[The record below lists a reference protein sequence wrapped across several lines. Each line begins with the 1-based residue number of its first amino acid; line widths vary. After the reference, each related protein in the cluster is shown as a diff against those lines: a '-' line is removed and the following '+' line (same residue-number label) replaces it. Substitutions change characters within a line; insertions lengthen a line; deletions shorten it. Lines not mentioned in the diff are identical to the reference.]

1 MESENSSNSDDS
13 QSNISSQSASSPPE
27 HVYEDRAGSCSPSA
41 SSQNSAPQSPDN
53 NTSGSQSIGNDMPS
67 PEPDDPLSPT
77 PQSPDS
83 SSLKSKSPVDGSCSP
98 ERQNNEPLSP
108 SSVSSSSSRASS
120 TVGSPDR
127 QSHSHASSKVSSR
140 SNESDKETKEPHNN
154 YLSDVSD
161 EDSMDNINDDNVSE
175 KSAKEWKSD
184 CDTHSFSKDIILPIN
199 GHNNNTDTKIEPNVV
214 NDPEEPLDFEAE
226 DGEDGECDEPKPVKE
241 EAEIEEE
248 KEPEELEEGE
258 VSDEGEHRPEE
269 TEPRP
274 ICRFYSRGQCTWG
287 ASCRFLHPGVA
298 DKGNYSMFE
307 MVRPIPPPGGLPFYP
322 PDPYRTHERPLIPG
336 VPIPPIKKE
345 DVPPVESAWE
355 RGLRQAKEILK
366 KSNKKKETDID
377 FEEKKMNLTSNQ
389 EEVEKENDYYAQRP
403 TSPTASPAISPP
415 IERFKSDLEARHHRA
430 PLPDAYVDDFI
441 PQPVDFYHHR
451 PEFWPP
457 HHSRPLPHF
466 PPGHPIDFH
475 SAPRRNPYY
484 PYPPPDPYYHPGLKP
499 HHRGLPPKYPPNR
512 EVIVQ
517 RSEKSYSPQPS
528 GHRNRRDRSSSRPHR
543 GDDWSDPWMR
553 SKSPG
558 GRSKLRGRK
567 KSYTSHSS
575 FSSRSSSSSSATS
588 YSSRSR
594 SRGRSDSISKNRKK
608 VPPPLLRSPGRK
620 STRKPERIPSPDA
633 FDKKSVNRP
642 INPPVPTNRWSVSPT
657 NTTAIIQ
664 PIPRGRPTMPMP
676 PRFAVS
682 KTSGVKSPV
691 STHTSSSSSSSDSGS
706 GSGSSESSD
715 SSGSESSSEE
725 GGSPKQ
731 RKRRGLSPNKLFKK
745 GASSKLQKGQIK
757 LNTKKKMVAPM
768 IVPPVKKEKSAI
780 QGKKRPLESDNEENK
795 GSPPRKKGAISV
807 IPSRREELLKQLKA
821 VEDAIARKK
830 SKVAL

>member
-1 MESENSSNSDDS
+1 MESDNSSNSDDS
-13 QSNISSQSASSPPE
+13 QSNNSSRSASPDNVTREQS
-27 HVYEDRAGSCSPSA
+27 VSGSPSA
-41 SSQNSAPQSPDN
+41 SSHNSAPQSPDN
-53 NTSGSQSIGNDMPS
+53 NTSGSQSIDNGIQS
-67 PEPDDPLSPT
+67 PEQDNDDDDDDDD

-83 SSLKSKSPVDGSCSP
+83 SSSKSKSPVAEPCSP
-98 ERQNNEPLSP
+98 EHQQNDDPQSP
-108 SSVSSSSSRASS
+108 SSESSSSSRISS
-120 TVGSPDR
+120 TAGSPDR
-127 QSHSHASSKVSSR
+127 NSHSRPSSKVSSR
-140 SNESDKETKEPHNN
+140 SNESDKETKEPHDN

-161 EDSMDNINDDNVSE
+161 EDSMDNINDDNASQ

-184 CDTHSFSKDIILPIN
+184 NDTPSPPKEIVIPIN
-199 GHNNNTDTKIEPNVV
+199 GHNNMDAKTEPNVV

-226 DGEDGECDEPKPVKE
+226 DGEDGECDEPKPVKDE
-241 EAEIEEE
+241 TEVEEE

-307 MVRPIPPPGGLPFYP
+307 MVRPIPPPGGLPSFYP
-322 PDPYRTHERPLIPG
+322 NDSYRTHERTLIPG
-336 VPIPPIKKE
+336 GPIAPIKK
-345 DVPPVESAWE
+345 DDIPPVETAWE

-389 EEVEKENDYYAQRP
+389 EEVEKENDYYAQQRP
-403 TSPTASPAISPP
+403 TSPTASPALSPP
-415 IERFKSDLEARHHRA
+415 IERFKPDLETRHHRG
-430 PLPDAYVDDFI
+430 PLPDAYVDEFMP
-441 PQPVDFYHHR
+441 PQVDFYHHR

-457 HHSRPLPHF
+457 HHGRPLPHF

-475 SAPRRNPYY
+475 APPRRNPYY
-484 PYPPPDPYYHPGLKP
+484 PYPPPEPYYHPGLKP

-512 EVIVQ
+512 EVIMQ

-528 GHRNRRDRSSSRPHR
+528 GHRNRRDRSSSRPRR

-567 KSYTSHSS
+567 KSYSSHSS
-575 FSSRSSSSSSATS
+575 FSSSRSSSSSSNSS
-588 YSSRSR
+588 YTSRSR
-594 SRGRSDSISKNRKK
+594 SRGRSNSVTKNRKK
-608 VPPPLLRSPGRK
+608 APPLSFKTSPGRK
-620 STRKPERIPSPDA
+620 TNRKPERNPSPDA
-633 FDKKSVNRP
+633 FDKKPMSRSM
-642 INPPVPTNRWSVSPT
+642 NPPVPTNRWSVSPT
-657 NTTAIIQ
+657 NTPSSIQ
-664 PIPRGRPTMPMP
+664 PVQRARQMPMP
-676 PRFAVS
+676 PRFPN
-682 KTSGVKSPV
+682 KPSGVKSPAT
-691 STHTSSSSSSSDSGS
+691 THTSSSSSSSESVS

-715 SSGSESSSEE
+715 SSGSESSSE

-731 RKRRGLSPNKLFKK
+731 KKLGLSPNKLLKK
-745 GASSKLQKGQIK
+745 KMQKAQIK
-757 LNTKKKMVAPM
+757 LNKKKMGAPT
-768 IVPPVKKEKSAI
+768 VPPVKKEKSAS
-780 QGKKRPLESDNEENK
+780 QGKKRSLESDNDDTK
-795 GSPPRKKGAISV
+795 SSSPPRKKGGAA
-807 IPSRREELLKQLKA
+807 PSRREELLKQLKA

>member
-13 QSNISSQSASSPPE
+13 QSNASSQSASPDNVNRDQS
-27 HVYEDRAGSCSPSA
+27 VSGSPSA
-41 SSQNSAPQSPDN
+41 SSHNSAPQSPDN
-53 NTSGSQSIGNDMPS
+53 NTSGSQSIDNGVQEHED
-67 PEPDDPLSPT
+67 

-83 SSLKSKSPVDGSCSP
+83 LSSKSKSIADESCSP
-98 ERQNNEPLSP
+98 EHQSDELQSP
-108 SSVSSSSSRASS
+108 SSGSSSSSRASS
-120 TVGSPDR
+120 TAGSPDR
-127 QSHSHASSKVSSR
+127 NSHSRASSR
-140 SNESDKETKEPHNN
+140 SNESDKEPKEPRDN

-161 EDSMDNINDDNVSE
+161 EDSMDNINDDNASQ

-184 CDTHSFSKDIILPIN
+184 HDTNDSPAKDTILPVN
-199 GHNNNTDTKIEPNVV
+199 GHNNLDAKTEPNVV

-241 EAEIEEE
+241 VPEVEEV

-307 MVRPIPPPGGLPFYP
+307 MVRPVPPPGNLPFYP
-322 PDPYRTHERPLIPG
+322 PDSFRGHERTLIPG
-336 VPIPPIKKE
+336 VPVAPIKK

-389 EEVEKENDYYAQRP
+389 EEVEKENDYYSQRP
-403 TSPTASPAISPP
+403 TSPTASPTISPP
-415 IERFKSDLEARHHRA
+415 IERFKTDLEARHLRA
-430 PLPDAYVDDFI
+430 PLPDSYVDDFI
-441 PQPVDFYHHR
+441 PPPVDFYHHR

-457 HHSRPLPHF
+457 HHGRPLPHF

-475 SAPRRNPYY
+475 PAPRRNPYY

-528 GHRNRRDRSSSRPHR
+528 GHRTRRDRSSSRPRR

-567 KSYTSHSS
+567 KSYSSHSS
-575 FSSRSSSSSSATS
+575 FSSSRSSSSSSATTF
-588 YSSRSR
+588 SSRSR
-594 SRGRSDSISKNRKK
+594 SRGRSNSMSKNRKK
-608 VPPPLLRSPGRK
+608 VPTSFKTSPGRK
-620 STRKPERIPSPDA
+620 PNRKPERNPSPDA
-633 FDKKSVNRP
+633 FEKKSMSRAM
-642 INPPVPTNRWSVSPT
+642 NPPVPTNRWSVSPT
-657 NTTAIIQ
+657 NAA
-664 PIPRGRPTMPMP
+664 PSIPPLQRARQMPMP
-676 PRFAVS
+676 PRFAVN
-682 KTSGVKSPV
+682 KTSGAKSPTT
-691 STHTSSSSSSSDSGS
+691 THTSSSSSSSESAS

-715 SSGSESSSEE
+715 SSGTESSSEE
-725 GGSPKQ
+725 GGSPKHKKQ
-731 RKRRGLSPNKLFKK
+731 GLLSPDKLVKKGTFKK
-745 GASSKLQKGQIK
+745 SQIK
-757 LNTKKKMVAPM
+757 LNLKKKMAAPL
-768 IVPPVKKEKSAI
+768 IVPVKKEKFAV
-780 QGKKRPLESDNEENK
+780 QGKKRSLESDNDETK
-795 GSPPRKKGAISV
+795 GSSPPRKKGGVA
-807 IPSRREELLKQLKA
+807 PSRREELLKQLKA

-830 SKVAL
+830 SKVTL

>member
-1 MESENSSNSDDS
+1 MESDNSTNSDDS
-13 QSNISSQSASSPPE
+13 QSNNSSPSASPE
-27 HVYEDRAGSCSPSA
+27 TVTREQSVSGSPSA
-41 SSQNSAPQSPDN
+41 SSHNSAPQSPDN
-53 NTSGSQSIGNDMPS
+53 NSSGSQSIDNAIQS
-67 PEPDDPLSPT
+67 PEQDNDDDEDDDD

-83 SSLKSKSPVDGSCSP
+83 SSSKSKSPIVEPCSP
-98 ERQNNEPLSP
+98 EHQQNDEPQSP
-108 SSVSSSSSRASS
+108 SSESSSSSRVSS
-120 TVGSPDR
+120 TAGSPDR
-127 QSHSHASSKVSSR
+127 NSHSRPSSKVSSR
-140 SNESDKETKEPHNN
+140 SNESDKETKEPHDN

-161 EDSMDNINDDNVSE
+161 EDSMDNINDDNASQ

-184 CDTHSFSKDIILPIN
+184 NDTHSPSKEIVIPVN
-199 GHNNNTDTKIEPNVV
+199 GHNNVDAKIEPNVV

-226 DGEDGECDEPKPVKE
+226 DGEDGECDEPKPVKDE
-241 EAEIEEE
+241 TEVEEE

-307 MVRPIPPPGGLPFYP
+307 MVRPIPPPGSLPSFYP
-322 PDPYRTHERPLIPG
+322 NDSYRTHERTLIPG
-336 VPIPPIKKE
+336 GPIAPIKK
-345 DVPPVESAWE
+345 DDIPPVETAWE

-403 TSPTASPAISPP
+403 TSPTASPALSPP
-415 IERFKSDLEARHHRA
+415 IERFKPDLEARHHRG
-430 PLPDAYVDDFI
+430 PLPDAYVDEFMP
-441 PQPVDFYHHR
+441 PQVDFYHHR

-457 HHSRPLPHF
+457 HHGRPLPHF

-475 SAPRRNPYY
+475 APPRRNPYY
-484 PYPPPDPYYHPGLKP
+484 PYPPPEPYYHPGLKP

-512 EVIVQ
+512 EVIMQ

-528 GHRNRRDRSSSRPHR
+528 GHRNRRDRSSSRPRR

-567 KSYTSHSS
+567 KSYSSHSS
-575 FSSRSSSSSSATS
+575 FSSSRSSSSSSNSS

-594 SRGRSDSISKNRKK
+594 SRGRSNSITKNRKK
-608 VPPPLLRSPGRK
+608 APPLSFKTSPGRK
-620 STRKPERIPSPDA
+620 TSRKPERNPSPDA
-633 FDKKSVNRP
+633 FDKKPMSRSM
-642 INPPVPTNRWSVSPT
+642 NPPVPTNRWSVSPT
-657 NTTAIIQ
+657 NTPASIQ
-664 PIPRGRPTMPMP
+664 PVQRARQMPMP
-676 PRFAVS
+676 PRFAVNKS
-682 KTSGVKSPV
+682 SGVKSPAT
-691 STHTSSSSSSSDSGS
+691 THTSSSSSSSESAS

-715 SSGSESSSEE
+715 SSGSESSSE

-731 RKRRGLSPNKLFKK
+731 KKLGLSPNKL
-745 GASSKLQKGQIK
+745 L
-757 LNTKKKMVAPM
+757 KKKMQKAEMKLNKKKMAAP
-768 IVPPVKKEKSAI
+768 IVPPVKKEKSI
-780 QGKKRPLESDNEENK
+780 SQGKKRSLESDNDDTK
-795 GSPPRKKGAISV
+795 SSSPPRKKGGAA
-807 IPSRREELLKQLKA
+807 PSRREELLKQLKA

-830 SKVAL
+830 SKVALRCE

>member
-1 MESENSSNSDDS
+1 MESDNSTNSDDS
-13 QSNISSQSASSPPE
+13 QSNNSSRSASPDNVTRE
-27 HVYEDRAGSCSPSA
+27 HSASGSPSA
-41 SSQNSAPQSPDN
+41 SSHNSAPQSPDN
-53 NTSGSQSIGNDMPS
+53 NTSGSQSIDNGIQS
-67 PEPDDPLSPT
+67 PEPDNDDDDDEDDND

-83 SSLKSKSPVDGSCSP
+83 SSSKSKSPVVEPCSP
-98 ERQNNEPLSP
+98 EHQQNNEPQSP
-108 SSVSSSSSRASS
+108 SSESSSSSRVSS
-120 TVGSPDR
+120 TAGSPDR
-127 QSHSHASSKVSSR
+127 NSHSRPSSKVSSR
-140 SNESDKETKEPHNN
+140 SNESDKETKEPHDN

-161 EDSMDNINDDNVSE
+161 EDSMDNINDDNASQ

-184 CDTHSFSKDIILPIN
+184 NDTHSSPKEIVIPVN
-199 GHNNNTDTKIEPNVV
+199 GHNNMDTKTEPNVV

-226 DGEDGECDEPKPVKE
+226 DGEDGECDEPKQVKD
-241 EAEIEEE
+241 EIEVEEE

-307 MVRPIPPPGGLPFYP
+307 MVRPIQPPGSLPTFYP
-322 PDPYRTHERPLIPG
+322 NDSYRTHERTLIPG
-336 VPIPPIKKE
+336 GPIAPIKK
-345 DVPPVESAWE
+345 DDIPPVETAWE

-403 TSPTASPAISPP
+403 TSPTASPALSPP
-415 IERFKSDLEARHHRA
+415 IERFKPDLEARHHRG
-430 PLPDAYVDDFI
+430 PIPDAYVDEFMP
-441 PQPVDFYHHR
+441 PQVDFYHHR

-457 HHSRPLPHF
+457 HHGRPLPHF

-475 SAPRRNPYY
+475 APPRRNPYY
-484 PYPPPDPYYHPGLKP
+484 PYPPPEPYYHPGLKP

-512 EVIVQ
+512 EVIMQ

-528 GHRNRRDRSSSRPHR
+528 GHRNRRDRSSSRPRR

-567 KSYTSHSS
+567 KSYSSHSS
-575 FSSRSSSSSSATS
+575 FSSSRSSSSSSNSS

-594 SRGRSDSISKNRKK
+594 SRGRSNSITKNKK
-608 VPPPLLRSPGRK
+608 KAPPLSFKTSPGRK
-620 STRKPERIPSPDA
+620 TNRKPERNPSPEA
-633 FDKKSVNRP
+633 FDKKPMSRSM
-642 INPPVPTNRWSVSPT
+642 NPPVPTNRWSVSPT
-657 NTTAIIQ
+657 NTSASIQ
-664 PIPRGRPTMPMP
+664 PVQRARQMPMP
-676 PRFAVS
+676 PRFAVN
-682 KTSGVKSPV
+682 KPSGTKSPAT
-691 STHTSSSSSSSDSGS
+691 THTSTSSSSSESGS

-715 SSGSESSSEE
+715 SSGSESSSE

-731 RKRRGLSPNKLFKK
+731 KNLGLSPNKL
-745 GASSKLQKGQIK
+745 L
-757 LNTKKKMVAPM
+757 KKKMQKTQLKLNKKKMAAPT
-768 IVPPVKKEKSAI
+768 VPTVKKEKSVS
-780 QGKKRPLESDNEENK
+780 QGKKRSLESDNDDTK
-795 GSPPRKKGAISV
+795 SSPPRKKGAPA
-807 IPSRREELLKQLKA
+807 PSRREELLKQLKA

-830 SKVAL
+830 SKVALRCK

>member
-1 MESENSSNSDDS
+1 MESDNSTNSDDS
-13 QSNISSQSASSPPE
+13 QSNNSSQSASPE
-27 HVYEDRAGSCSPSA
+27 TVTREQSVSGSPSA
-41 SSQNSAPQSPDN
+41 SSHNSAPQSPDN
-53 NTSGSQSIGNDMPS
+53 NSSGSQSIDNGIQS
-67 PEPDDPLSPT
+67 PEQDNDDDEDDDD

-83 SSLKSKSPVDGSCSP
+83 SSSKSKSPVVEPCSP
-98 ERQNNEPLSP
+98 EHQQNDEPQSP
-108 SSVSSSSSRASS
+108 SSESSSSSRVSS
-120 TVGSPDR
+120 TAGSPDR
-127 QSHSHASSKVSSR
+127 NSHSRPSSKVSSR
-140 SNESDKETKEPHNN
+140 SNESDKETKEPHDN

-161 EDSMDNINDDNVSE
+161 EDSMDNINDDNASQ

-184 CDTHSFSKDIILPIN
+184 NDTHSPSKEIVIPVN
-199 GHNNNTDTKIEPNVV
+199 GHNNVDAKIEPNVV

-226 DGEDGECDEPKPVKE
+226 DGEDGECDEPKPVKDE
-241 EAEIEEE
+241 TEVEEE

-307 MVRPIPPPGGLPFYP
+307 MVRPIPPPGSLPSFYP
-322 PDPYRTHERPLIPG
+322 NDSYRTHERTLIPG
-336 VPIPPIKKE
+336 GPIAPIKK
-345 DVPPVESAWE
+345 DDIPPVETAWE

-403 TSPTASPAISPP
+403 TSPTASPALSPP
-415 IERFKSDLEARHHRA
+415 IERFKPDLEARHHRG
-430 PLPDAYVDDFI
+430 PPPDAYVDEFMP
-441 PQPVDFYHHR
+441 PQVDFYHHR

-457 HHSRPLPHF
+457 HHGRPLPHF

-475 SAPRRNPYY
+475 APPRRNPYY
-484 PYPPPDPYYHPGLKP
+484 PYPPPEPYYHPGLKP

-512 EVIVQ
+512 EVIMQ

-528 GHRNRRDRSSSRPHR
+528 GHRNRRDRSSSRPRR

-567 KSYTSHSS
+567 KSYSSHSS
-575 FSSRSSSSSSATS
+575 FSSSSNVNRSSSSSSNSS

-594 SRGRSDSISKNRKK
+594 SRGRSNSITKNRKK
-608 VPPPLLRSPGRK
+608 APPLSFKTSPGRK
-620 STRKPERIPSPDA
+620 TSRKPERNPSPDA
-633 FDKKSVNRP
+633 FDKKPMSRSM
-642 INPPVPTNRWSVSPT
+642 NPPVPTNRWSVSPT
-657 NTTAIIQ
+657 NTPASIQ
-664 PIPRGRPTMPMP
+664 PVQRARQMPMP
-676 PRFAVS
+676 PRFAVNKS
-682 KTSGVKSPV
+682 SGVKSPAT
-691 STHTSSSSSSSDSGS
+691 THTSSSSSSSESAS

-715 SSGSESSSEE
+715 SSGSESSSE

-731 RKRRGLSPNKLFKK
+731 KKLGLSPNKL
-745 GASSKLQKGQIK
+745 L
-757 LNTKKKMVAPM
+757 KKKMQKAEMKLNKKKMAAP
-768 IVPPVKKEKSAI
+768 IVPSVKKEKSI
-780 QGKKRPLESDNEENK
+780 SQGKKRSLESDNDDTK
-795 GSPPRKKGAISV
+795 SSSPPRKKGGAA
-807 IPSRREELLKQLKA
+807 PSRREELLKQLKA